1 MPRPKR
7 WADLVPGLAALAF
20 VALGIGGV
28 FAFAR
33 VGSLHGR
40 TDRIYAALPSARGV
54 IAGTEVW
61 LAGRQVGTVRD
72 VVFRPPALDTSR
84 RIVLVLDVL
93 RRDRHAVRRD
103 ADIRLRS
110 GGSFIGSL
118 VVALDGGS
126 PTAPAVRPGD
136 TLVSRG
142 PTYVERARADLAV
155 AGSQVPLVIANLR
168 LLAAQLRS
176 ARGTLGALGAT
187 GSATAFEAVAS
198 SGERFVTHALHG
210 PGTVGRAMGG
220 DGRLRAVADAV
231 LAEVDSVRRLVSSP
245 GTSLGRFR
253 RDSTL
258 LRTVATLRN
267 DVADLATLAES
278 PDGTTGRLRGDDA
291 LREQLGRTR
300 GELDALIVDLKRNPL
315 RYVAF

>member
-7 WADLVPGLAALAF
+7 WADLVPGLAALA
-20 VALGIGGV
+20 VAALVIGGV
-28 FAFAR
+28 FAFAH
-33 VGSLHGR
+33 VGSLRGR
-40 TDRIYAALPSARGV
+40 TERLYATIPSARGV
-54 IAGTEVW
+54 IPGTEVW
-61 LAGRQVGTVRD
+61 LAGRQVGTVSD
-72 VVFRPPALDTSR
+72 VVFRPPSADTAT

-93 RRDRHAVRRD
+93 QRDRHAVRRD
-103 ADIRLRS
+103 ADIRIRS
-110 GGSFIGSL
+110 GGSFVGSL

-142 PTYVERARADLAV
+142 TTYVERARADLAV
-155 AGSQVPLVIANLR
+155 AGAQVPLVISNLR

-187 GSATAFEAVAS
+187 GSATAFEGVMSASTALVAH
-198 SGERFVTHALHG
+198 GLHG
-210 PGTVGRAMGG
+210 TGTISRVLGG
-220 DGRLRAVADAV
+220 TAPLGSVARTVMAQ
-231 LAEVDSVRRLVSSP
+231 VDSVRRLVGGA

-258 LRTVATLRN
+258 LPAVAALRN
-267 DVADLATLAES
+267 DVADLASLAAS

-291 LREQLGRTR
+291 LREQLARTR
-300 GELDALIVDLKRNPL
+300 GELDALLVDLKRNPL
-315 RYVAF
+315 RYVSF